1 MGLDPT
7 TIGRYV
13 VLGTLGQGAMGVVY
27 LGEDPVLK
35 RGVAL
40 KVVHSGQAQGREQA
54 LRRFHR
60 EAEISAKLNHPNV
73 ITVFDVG
80 EEEGVGPFLA
90 MEFIEGET
98 LDALLRRG
106 PLPPQRI
113 LEILIQAASALEA
126 AHALAIVHRD
136 VKPSNLMVAGDG
148 RVKLMD
154 FGIAKEEDQANTTEA
169 LLCTPGYAAP
179 EMLDGAKA
187 SAATDRWA
195 FAVSAYEC
203 LQGKGPFDGENISV
217 VLYNVAHGSPAFPA
231 DLDPAVVAV
240 FKKALAKAPGDRYQ
254 DLPSFLEDLLTAM
267 PLEEAVR
274 RRFRNHLRSASAVK
288 AEAPSAVPV
297 QVPERPHRVKPILWT
312 AGSLVGITLA
322 FYGWW
327 AGYLLPRHLKVDS
340 SPGGAWVFADG
351 SLVARTPTED
361 LQVPRRTKV
370 IRFELD
376 RHRPVIIKLT
386 DDTREL
392 SARLSPRYLLL
403 DLDSRPS
410 GATIYVNDRN
420 LGKTPQKGVRIPNEI
435 HGTPVMVSK
444 DGYEPFAASVN
455 EGNLPPT
462 LIVLRP
468 RGGER

>member
-1 MGLDPT
+1 MGLDPS

-13 VLGTLGQGAMGVVY
+13 VLGTLGQGAMGTVY

-54 LRRFHR
+54 LRRFRR
-60 EAEISAKLNHPNV
+60 EAEISARLNHPNV

-90 MEFIEGET
+90 MEFVEGET

-154 FGIAKEEDQANTTEA
+154 FGIAREEDQTNTTEA

-187 SAATDRWA
+187 SATTDRWA

-203 LQGKGPFDGENISV
+203 LQGNGPFDGENISV
-217 VLYNVAHGSPAFPA
+217 VLYNVAHGSPAFPE
-231 DLDPAVVAV
+231 DLDPAVAAV
-240 FKKALAKAPGDRYQ
+240 FRKALAKAPGDRYP
-254 DLPSFLEDLLTAM
+254 DLPSFLEDLLTAL
-267 PLEEAVR
+267 PLEDAVR
-274 RRFRNHLRSASAVK
+274 RRFRNHLRKTPGAK
-288 AEAPSAVPV
+288 AEAPAAVPAPAP
-297 QVPERPHRVKPILWT
+297 PEPPRVKPILWT
-312 AGSLVGITLA
+312 AGSLCGIALA
-322 FYGWW
+322 FFGWW
-327 AGYLLPRHLKVDS
+327 EGYLLPRHLQVDS
-340 SPGGAWVFADG
+340 EPKGAWVFADG
-351 SLVARTPTED
+351 SLVGRTPAAD
-361 LQVPRRTKV
+361 VKVPRRTKV
-370 IRFELD
+370 IRIELD
-376 RHRPVIIKLT
+376 RHKPST
-386 DDTREL
+386 FQL
-392 SARLSPRYLLL
+392 SDSTEVLNARLSPRYLLL

-410 GATIYVNDRN
+410 GATVYVNDRN
-420 LGKTPQKGVRIPNEI
+420 LGKTPMKGVRIPNEV
-435 HGTPVMVSK
+435 HGTPVMVSRA
-444 DGYEPFAASVN
+444 GYEPFAASVN
-455 EGNLPPT
+455 ERNLPPA
-462 LIVLRP
+462 LIVLKP
-468 RGGER
+468 RGGDR